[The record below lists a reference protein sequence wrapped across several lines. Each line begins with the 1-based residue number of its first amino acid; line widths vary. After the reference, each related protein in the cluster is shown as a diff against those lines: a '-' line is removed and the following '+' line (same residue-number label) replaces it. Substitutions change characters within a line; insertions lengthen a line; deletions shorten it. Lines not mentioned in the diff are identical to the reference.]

1 MKSTE
6 RATCVGETE
15 KEQMQII
22 IIISFFKK
30 KKKKKRERGMTWE
43 V

>member
-1 MKSTE
+1 MKSIE

-22 IIISFFKK
+22 IIIFL
-30 KKKKKRERGMTWE
+30 KKKRNDVGGLNEFFN
-43 V
+43 